1 MAGYK
6 ETPRQKMISM
16 MYLVLTAMLA
26 LNVSVEILNAFTT
39 VNESVEQS
47 NATLQSRIDET
58 YNKFDQQYAINT
70 SKVKENWTKAQELKQ
85 LSNELIGY
93 INNMKYEVISL
104 SEGFS
109 IEEAKTAKLH
119 LLSSKDNYD
128 VPTNY
133 FINNMHADSLQMRI
147 ENYKSDVKNI
157 LPEKVRDG
165 FDLGLVTDGEYQNA
179 NGEMEDWKT
188 HNFYHTVLAADVAL
202 LNKLIMDVQ
211 NTEYSIVNYLYS
223 SLSEENFKFDK
234 IDVKII
240 PKSNYVFV
248 GENYEADV
256 LVVAYDTTQ
265 SPTAYVK
272 VGANVV
278 DESDIKSAT
287 PFTSKK
293 ADGAVHLS
301 IPSGNEGIK
310 RFAGLLQMKSPTGD
324 INTYHF
330 SDEFIVA
337 KPSMT
342 VSASK
347 MNVFYAGVDNPVS
360 ISVPGYGVA
369 QLDVTISEGEI
380 RREGSEWIVRVPESV
395 KNTTI
400 NVSVD
405 DNGKKM
411 SMGSSEYRVKR
422 VPSPTPKIANTSSG
436 NISPNA
442 MIAAGAIIPQMP
454 EDFEFDYN
462 FQITSFNFIGT
473 RRGGDL
479 FEERGS
485 GNRLNNQMVEYIKN
499 ARSGDKIWIEDIV
512 AKSPDGVTRSLSNI
526 SLVIQK

>member
-278 DESDIKSAT
+278 DESDIK
-287 PFTSKK
+287 
-293 ADGAVHLS
+293 
-301 IPSGNEGIK
+301 
-310 RFAGLLQMKSPTGD
+310 
-324 INTYHF
+324 
-330 SDEFIVA
+330 
-337 KPSMT
+337 
-342 VSASK
+342 
-347 MNVFYAGVDNPVS
+347 
-360 ISVPGYGVA
+360 
-369 QLDVTISEGEI
+369 
-380 RREGSEWIVRVPESV
+380 
-395 KNTTI
+395 
-400 NVSVD
+400 
-405 DNGKKM
+405 
-411 SMGSSEYRVKR
+411 
-422 VPSPTPKIANTSSG
+422 
-436 NISPNA
+436 
-442 MIAAGAIIPQMP
+442 
-454 EDFEFDYN
+454 
-462 FQITSFNFIGT
+462 
-473 RRGGDL
+473 
-479 FEERGS
+479 
-485 GNRLNNQMVEYIKN
+485 
-499 ARSGDKIWIEDIV
+499 
-512 AKSPDGVTRSLSNI
+512 
-526 SLVIQK
+526 